1 MPAHKTGFFEIMDEY
16 AAYYYILSGHSEF
29 NVRNSNEK
37 WYKRLKVI
45 LLPGDLVK
53 DESLMFKV

>member
-16 AAYYYILSGHSEF
+16 SAYYYIISGHSEF
-29 NVRNSNEK
+29 NVRNSNKK

-45 LLPGDLVK
+45 LLPRDLVK
-53 DESLMFKV
+53 EESLMFKV